1 MKKYLAVFR
10 SRTDVLSFI
19 DDMRD
24 NYAFANSVPTPK
36 ELKLGCG
43 ISAEFSVS
51 SVSVAKKLVNS
62 GRYPSFYTFAT
73 VEKRNGRTVSVKI

>member
-19 DDMRD
+19 EDMRD
-24 NYAFANSVPTPK
+24 SYAYASSVPTPK

-43 ISAEFSVS
+43 ISAEFPPSNLI
-51 SVSVAKKLVNS
+51 VAKKLIS
-62 GRYPSFYTFAT
+62 KGKYPSFYTF
-73 VEKRNGRTVSVKI
+73 VIIEKRNGRTVSVKI

>member
-24 NYAFANSVPTPK
+24 NHVYANSVVTPK

-43 ISAEFSVS
+43 ISAEFPSHFLT
-51 SVSVAKKLVNS
+51 VAKKLIGK
-62 GRYPSFYTFAT
+62 GRYPSFYALVT